1 MILEKTLKDKIFN
14 SLTSQQQEF
23 LQQQVKRGKKT
34 VFANILAKDKG
45 IIYRIQLQAK
55 KLKFYWMSGS

>member
-23 LQQQVKRGKKT
+23 LQQQVKERKT
-34 VFANILAKDKG
+34 YRQYFSKG
-45 IIYRIQLQAK
+45 
-55 KLKFYWMSGS
+55 